1 MLCNAMITSGLCH
14 CAMCT
19 RVWWF
24 TGLCVHFVMYFDLI
38 IVIDGQIVIVD
49 FGIDCNQ
56 QWLN

>member
-1 MLCNAMITSGLCH
+1 MITSGLCH